1 MESKDKRARVLV
13 VDDEESIRFT
23 FDNFLS
29 DEGYD
34 VTIVESYDKA
44 LNLIDEKKYDLIF
57 ADIILGG
64 KTGIDL
70 LQEIHTRDHHCPV
83 VMVTGYPNID
93 TASDSVRL
101 GAFDYLSKPV
111 RQDTLLHAARLALQ
125 HKSLQD
131 ENERYRSNLEAI
143 FRSVKDAI
151 ITVDKDLVVLEV
163 NEAAESICGIR
174 RGFIGENITKVR
186 TQCSNKCLATIKK
199 SVNTSRACE
208 SLRTECDFR
217 GRRNQVVSMS
227 TSPLLDSKGVFI
239 GVVMVVRDE
248 TRLNDLE
255 RNLRERSKFHN
266 IIGRSKQIQRVF
278 SLIEDLADVQTT
290 VLITGESGTGKE
302 LVADAIHY
310 SGKRVNEPFVKVNC
324 SALSESLLESE
335 LFGHVKGAYTGA
347 DRDRMG
353 RFQKADG
360 GTIFLDEIG
369 DISSRMQLRLLRVMQ
384 EKEFERVG
392 DSSPIKVDVR
402 VITATNQDLARK
414 VKRGEFREDLYYRL
428 RVVELSLPPL
438 RERSGD
444 IMLLLDYFLHM
455 FNEKFQKNI
464 IGVSEDVRR
473 LFMEYAWPGNIRE
486 LEHTIEHAFVT
497 ARQDTIA
504 VDHLPGEFRDFLD
517 EQLMSDSDGSKLG
530 SQEIRDALV
539 TAGGNKSKA
548 ARMLGINVRTIYRKI
563 DKFNLKV
570 EEI

>member
-1 MESKDKRARVLV
+1 MEGKDKRARILV

-29 DEGYD
+29 DEGFD

-44 LNLIDEKKYDLIF
+44 LKLIKQMQYDLIF

-70 LQEIHTRDHHCPV
+70 LKEIHSIDHHCPV

-111 RQDTLLHAARLALQ
+111 RQDTLLHTARLALK
-125 HKSLQD
+125 HKTLQD

-163 NEAAESICGIR
+163 NEAADSICGIG
-174 RGFIGENITKVR
+174 RGMVGTTFPATMTN
-186 TQCSNKCLATIKK
+186 CSKKCLDIIRK
-199 SVNTSRACE
+199 SVSTSQVCE
-208 SLRTECDFR
+208 SLRTECNFKE
-217 GRRNQVVSMS
+217 RNQVVSIS
-227 TSPLLDSKGVFI
+227 TSPLLDSKGGGI
-239 GVVMVVRDE
+239 GVVMVIRDE

-266 IIGRSKQIQRVF
+266 IIGRSRQMQTVF

-302 LVADAIHY
+302 LVADAIHF
-310 SGKRVNEPFVKVNC
+310 SGNRVNKPFVKVNC

-335 LFGHVKGAYTGA
+335 LFGHVKGSFTGA
-347 DRDRMG
+347 DRDRIG

-360 GTIFLDEIG
+360 GTLFLDEIG
-369 DISSRMQLRLLRVMQ
+369 DISPRMQLRLLRVMQ

-392 DSSPIKVDVR
+392 DSASIKMDVR
-402 VITATNQDLARK
+402 VITATNQDLAKK
-414 VKRGEFREDLYYRL
+414 VKLGEFREDLYYRL
-428 RVVELSLPPL
+428 KVVELSLPPL
-438 RERSGD
+438 RERTGD
-444 IMLLLDYFLHM
+444 IMLLVDYFLHD
-455 FNEKFQKNI
+455 FNKKFQKNI
-464 IGVSEDVRR
+464 VAVSKDVQR
-473 LFMEYAWPGNIRE
+473 LFMEYAWPGNVRE
-486 LEHTIEHAFVT
+486 LEHTLEHAFVT
-497 ARQDTIA
+497 ARHDTIT
-504 VDHLPGEFRDFLD
+504 VDQLPGEFRDYLEEQMLYDSEDITLGPD
-517 EQLMSDSDGSKLG
+517 EIQS
-530 SQEIRDALV
+530 ALL

-548 ARMLGINVRTIYRKI
+548 ARLLGINVRTIYRKI
-563 DKFNLKV
+563 SKFNLKAD
-570 EEI
+570 EL